1 MTKIGGVM
9 DLPNSPIKKVTEC
22 KNCGSVSVQFWNDAY
37 NKSYTKDEWSFI
49 LDSGIEALKKILE
62 PLSNDPKF
70 FFD

>member
-1 MTKIGGVM
+1 M

-49 LDSGIEALKKILE
+49 LDSGIEALKKY
-62 PLSNDPKF
+62 
-70 FFD
+70 

>member
-1 MTKIGGVM
+1 M

-62 PLSNDPKF
+62 PLSNDTKL